1 MFNVYKSNEERL
13 RYNQLKAHQNFFKL
27 INSKTVQCKCGKQVK
42 LDKTYRVK
50 NLETHASGSGCLF
63 QNSTNKRQFSIL
75 NFVKRPLEIDEN
87 IPVQISPISC
97 QDLNDDKYLDYILLT
112 PTQYGGGKRDYIVA
126 YNLFPNKFSGRKG
139 FSRNKLTPE
148 EKIIWRRELLLTFK
162 WRIDKD
168 LKAIFSMNCE
178 RKIRHP
184 SGICINCQ
192 AIRDNAHF
200 KRALIEFTKTLQNAN
215 LEKIYRSSVDAELG
229 QKGAFNSN
237 KTFTKLVNLM
247 IKLKNLEERGKKKN
261 GLRYS
266 EHLLHFFSLLSEN
279 SRIYSIFKNAFGGMS
294 LQHIRDQDIFTSPD
308 LSFENIMQFAKI
320 ANDYHWKGPVILITD
335 CTKLQPKVVYY
346 QEFGTIMGSV
356 LSSDQT
362 KVSTYEDIHAT
373 MKLIRENDAV
383 ANQIRG
389 FIIKIPISKIPP
401 VIIAAI
407 PTKGNTKA
415 DKISQLLL
423 DIINMTA
430 CAEINLLS
438 IGADGAI
445 SEMKA
450 QEK

>member
-1 MFNVYKSNEERL
+1 MAHEKIFEMIGILGLPSGFINGSIRL
-13 RYNQLKAHQNFFKL
+13 EISDTDIRLQSGLKDQ
-27 INSKTVQCKCGKQVK
+27 
-42 LDKTYRVK
+42 
-50 NLETHASGSGCLF
+50 SGFIGF
-63 QNSTNKRQFSIL
+63 RIG
-75 NFVKRPLEIDEN
+75 PLEINEN

-112 PTQYGGGKRDYIVA
+112 PTQYEGGKRDYIVA

-200 KRALIEFTKTLQNAN
+200 KRALI
-215 LEKIYRSSVDAELG
+215 
-229 QKGAFNSN
+229 
-237 KTFTKLVNLM
+237 
-247 IKLKNLEERGKKKN
+247 
-261 GLRYS
+261 
-266 EHLLHFFSLLSEN
+266 
-279 SRIYSIFKNAFGGMS
+279 
-294 LQHIRDQDIFTSPD
+294 
-308 LSFENIMQFAKI
+308 
-320 ANDYHWKGPVILITD
+320 
-335 CTKLQPKVVYY
+335 
-346 QEFGTIMGSV
+346 
-356 LSSDQT
+356 
-362 KVSTYEDIHAT
+362 
-373 MKLIRENDAV
+373 
-383 ANQIRG
+383 
-389 FIIKIPISKIPP
+389 KIPISKIPP

-415 DKISQLLL
+415 DEISQLLL